1 MKYGIVGPS
10 EGEVAKFVA
19 ALENKKERVVSNIKV
34 YQGTY
39 KNLDI
44 SVAISGICKVNAS
57 IAAMVLVR
65 EERCDALVV
74 CGVSGGI
81 DPLLKIGDTVIC
93 SRVAYHDVDPNILV
107 DDPPY
112 MGSPWFESDADL
124 VTAAEEALGESI
136 NGYKIYTGK
145 AVTGEAFV
153 ADEGRQE
160 IIDGF
165 DPLCTD
171 METAAV
177 AHVAYM
183 NKIPFVAFRSITDT
197 AEKSGMENFHENYLA
212 SSATAQDCLMAFLG
226 RVSE

>member
-44 SVAISGICKVNAS
+44 SVAISGICKVNAT
-57 IAAMVLVR
+57 IAAQVLVKD
-65 EERCDALVV
+65 ERCDALVV

-81 DPLLKIGDTVIC
+81 DPMLKIGDTVIC
-93 SRVAYHDVDPNILV
+93 SRVAYHDVVPSFLMN
-107 DDPPY
+107 DPPY
-112 MGSPWFESDADL
+112 LGSAWFESDADL
-124 VTAAEEALGESI
+124 VTAAEEALGDSI

-183 NKIPFVAFRSITDT
+183 NKIPFLAFRSITDT
-197 AEKSGMENFHENYLA
+197 AEKSGLENFHENYLA
-212 SSATAQDCLMAFLG
+212 SSATAQDCLMAFLE